1 MRGFRG
7 EIRMIGIKS
16 PVRHL
21 LAKILSFLL
30 ITAGTIA
37 AVSAAL
43 EPAPATLLAA
53 FGLYALLAVPI
64 LRRPAKQPVPARMR
78 VTR

>member
-1 MRGFRG
+1 M
-7 EIRMIGIKS
+7 IRIS
-16 PVRHL
+16 PPVRRL

-43 EPAPATLLAA
+43 EPAPGTLLAA
-53 FGLYALLAVPI
+53 LLLYALLAVPM
-64 LRRPAKQPVPARMR
+64 LRRPAERPVPIR
-78 VTR
+78 VTRR